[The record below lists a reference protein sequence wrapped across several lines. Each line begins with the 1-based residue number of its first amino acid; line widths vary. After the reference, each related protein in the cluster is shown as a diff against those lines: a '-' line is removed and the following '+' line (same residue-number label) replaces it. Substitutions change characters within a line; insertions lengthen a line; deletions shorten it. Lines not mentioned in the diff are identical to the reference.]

1 MIIGTET
8 KVRYYFVLTVV
19 KVINISTT
27 VFSFIM
33 QIMLFNKI
41 NT

>member
-1 MIIGTET
+1 MAIGSGT
-8 KVRYYFVLTVV
+8 KVRYYFVLNVV
-19 KVINISTT
+19 MVINISMT

-33 QIMLFNKI
+33 QIILFNSK